1 MSKILMG
8 SRFEVGSGEGDG
20 VTGTAGVLLASGTN
34 SSVMGIHL
42 ISKHDVIQ
50 MDHIFI
56 LQDVIH

>member
-1 MSKILMG
+1 
-8 SRFEVGSGEGDG
+8 VGSGDGDG
-20 VTGTAGVLLASGTN
+20 VTGTTGVSLASGTN